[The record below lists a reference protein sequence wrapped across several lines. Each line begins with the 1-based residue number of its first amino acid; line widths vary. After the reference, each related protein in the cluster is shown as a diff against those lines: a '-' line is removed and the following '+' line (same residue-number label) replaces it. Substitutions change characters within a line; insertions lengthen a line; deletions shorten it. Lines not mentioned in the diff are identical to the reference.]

1 MNKYVKDI
9 TTIIIAKNRVICKK
23 TTHIMNSK
31 YPFIRQNKEFNVDVT
46 NYSQEEF
53 KKIKDTHGYNKKL
66 RLTYTSN
73 SKEDFYK
80 MVYDSAKPRVNH
92 FGKSKLPFRRGS
104 NLLFR

>member
-1 MNKYVKDI
+1 MLLKEMLNYRRGGNFDRIRAYGI
-9 TTIIIAKNRVICKK
+9 TLA
-23 TTHIMNSK
+23 
-31 YPFIRQNKEFNVDVT
+31 
-46 NYSQEEF
+46 YSNGMSRTVNLA
-53 KKIKDTHGYNKKL
+53 D
-66 RLTYTSN
+66 N